1 MENTITAIELGSKK
15 LKLVVGYVLDGKVY
29 SIYTMTKPYGPLLPD
44 GKFFDVRKLDD
55 CVASLKNFSDPDAKI
70 SLSVSDC
77 VLCLPPDGLEIFQTK
92 QRTPVISEHGKISP
106 IDIKN
111 LYSLI
116 KNSSSKVANVLV
128 DVVPESY
135 ILDDN
140 RVVKNSPVGD
150 LARTLA
156 LSAKV
161 HMSPE
166 HIYKNYTGVMDRAKI
181 EVNRLVCAPLGAVEY
196 LSTMENIPNSYLLVD
211 IGSDTTSVSLVGK
224 SSLYG
229 VKSFNWGGDNI
240 TKTISEKFNIS
251 MEDAEKYKKIY
262 GIDGREMNFRAPI
275 CSDTTGLN
283 GKTHYYRED
292 LNDII
297 TEKLTEFSS
306 LLKDNIGLLLEK
318 QNPELRKLPI
328 IFIGG
333 GSLLK
338 GLVEFVSIKLENPQ
352 IRVVVPNTIGAR
364 DATFTNCLGMILVA
378 SKYMS
383 MSDDSRLRAENMT
396 RDEQ

>member
-44 GKFFDVRKLDD
+44 GKFFDVSKLDS
-55 CVASLKNFSDPDAKI
+55 CVASLKNFSDPNAKI
-70 SLSVSDC
+70 SLKVSDC

-106 IDIKN
+106 IDIRN

-116 KNSSSKVANVLV
+116 RNSSSKVSNILV
-128 DVVPESY
+128 DVVPELY

-140 RVVKNSPVGD
+140 RAVKNNPVGD
-150 LARTLA
+150 IARTLA

-166 HIYKNYTGVMDRAKI
+166 HIYKNYVGVMDRANI
-181 EVNRLVCAPLGAVEY
+181 EVKRLVCAPLGAVEY
-196 LSTMENIPNSYLLVD
+196 LATLENMPNSYLLVD
-211 IGSDTTSVSLVGK
+211 IGSGTTSVSLVGK
-224 SSLYG
+224 NSLFG
-229 VKSFNWGGDNI
+229 VKTFNCGGDNI
-240 TKTISEKFNIS
+240 TKAISEKFNIS

-275 CSDTTGLN
+275 CSDTSGAD
-283 GKTHYYRED
+283 GKVHFYRED

-297 TEKLTEFSS
+297 TEKLNEFTA
-306 LLKDNIGLLLEK
+306 LLKENIDLLLER
-318 QNPELRKLPI
+318 QNPDLRKLPMI
-328 IFIGG
+328 LIGG

-338 GLVEFVSIKLENPQ
+338 GLVEFVSVKLENPQ
-352 IRVVVPNTIGAR
+352 IKVVVPNVIGAR
-364 DATFTNCLGMILVA
+364 DATFTNCLGMILVS

-383 MSDDSRLRAENMT
+383 MSDDSRLRADNMT